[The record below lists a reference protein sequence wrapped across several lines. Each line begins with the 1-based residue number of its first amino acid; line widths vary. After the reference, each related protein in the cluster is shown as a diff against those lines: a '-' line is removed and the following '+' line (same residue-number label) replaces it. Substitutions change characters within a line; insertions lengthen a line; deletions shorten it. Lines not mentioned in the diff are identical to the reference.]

1 MLFRGGWTNVKLY
14 FMIGLPTETMD
25 DVCGI
30 ADLAQKVL
38 EVYFAIPKEER
49 AKQINITVSTSSFV
63 PKPFT
68 AFQWAKQDTRD
79 MLIEKQNTLKSAIKS
94 KRIRY
99 NWHDNK
105 TSYLEGVF
113 ARGDRR
119 LGKAIYTAWKKGCY
133 LDGWDEHFKADKWQE
148 AFEECGLDTSFYAHR
163 RRSYDEIA
171 PWSHLDYLVSHEFF
185 VRENKKAHQAV
196 TTRNCKEG
204 CSGCGIKCEY
214 GGVYC
219 GKR

>member
-1 MLFRGGWTNVKLY
+1 M
-14 FMIGLPTETMD
+14 
-25 DVCGI
+25 
-30 ADLAQKVL
+30 
-38 EVYFAIPKEER
+38 
-49 AKQINITVSTSSFV
+49 

-68 AFQWAKQDTRD
+68 PFEFEPQATPEEIKVKQEH
-79 MLIEKQNTLKSAIKS
+79 LFKSLTSRK
-94 KRIRY
+94 IRLSTHQSY
-99 NWHDNK
+99 
-105 TSYLEGVF
+105 TSILEAVL

-133 LDGWDEHFKADKWQE
+133 LDGWNEHFKADKWQE
-148 AFEECGLDTSFYAHR
+148 AFEECGIDTNFYAHR